1 MSIMNDIFIAECCIG
16 EYLLPS

>member
-1 MSIMNDIFIAECCIG
+1 MDIFIAECCIG